1 MTASD
6 FHYAVRRLIRA
17 RGFTAI
23 AVLTLA
29 LGIGASTAIF
39 SIVNGVLL
47 QPLPFPQQEQL
58 VWLRESMPVFGS
70 EPLPVNAYHFRTWRE
85 RAQSFSQLTVVD
97 GRVATLTGADRPE
110 LVGLVSVSSGFFDV
124 LGVPPVLGRT
134 FALEEEAEGRDH
146 VVVISDA
153 LWQRAFARDPA
164 VIGRSLAID
173 REPHTIIGVLPA
185 DFRFPSARAAIGS
198 AAPTD
203 PDVFRPKVFAPDE
216 LRERLG
222 RHNYGAIGRLK
233 PGISLTTAEAE
244 LNGIARQI
252 TAEAGEPSIVLRA
265 VATPL
270 HEAVVGRSRRG
281 LVVLFAAVTSVLLIG
296 CVNLMNFLLAQAERR
311 QQESAVRQALGA
323 SRGRLVRAALTE
335 AMLVALVGGA
345 LGVVLARLG
354 LTALLRFAPADLPR
368 VGDISIDAGVL
379 GFALTSTLLT
389 GLLFGFVPA
398 WRLARS
404 DPQQAL
410 GAGSRSLAS
419 GRQSRR
425 WSDLLVGTEVTLS
438 VVLLALAALLGGS
451 FVRLLRAE
459 QGFRA
464 PTVLSASLT
473 IPYAGYPQPAERFAY
488 FERIVER
495 LQATPGITAAAV
507 TNLLPLDG
515 ETWVDK
521 AAIAGDSRPPQEKPN
536 VNTRFVSPE
545 YFQAMGLPLR
555 AGRTFDARD
564 RDRKVT
570 IISEQL
576 ARLLWPDQDPVG
588 RRIERNPGEE
598 YEVIGVAADVRPA
611 ANRTPVPTV
620 YRQHRDWPFLRMV
633 VVARA
638 ATDVRSAAPALRSA
652 IQSIDPQVPVPAFR
666 TMDDLLSASVG
677 AQRFQLLLVAVFAV
691 TALLLTMLGIYGV
704 VAYAI
709 ARRRKELGIRMALG
723 ATPMSIRALVLRRGM
738 RPVVFGLGA
747 GLALALASGRVL
759 ESLLF
764 ETRPTDPA
772 LLASV
777 AGVLALCALLACY
790 VPGRQAA
797 RVDPFEALR
806 AE

>member
-1 MTASD
+1 MIAD
-6 FHYAVRRLIRA
+6 LRFAFRRLVRA

-23 AVLTLA
+23 AIVTLA

-47 QPLPFPQQEQL
+47 QPLPYPEQNQL
-58 VWLRESMPVFGS
+58 VWLRESMPIYGS
-70 EPLPVNAYHFRTWRE
+70 EPLPVNAYHFRTWQE
-85 RAQSFSQLTVVD
+85 RARSFQHLTVVD
-97 GRVATLTGADRPE
+97 GRTASLSSADRPE
-110 LVGLVSVSSGFFDV
+110 LVGLVSVSAGFFDV
-124 LGVPPVLGRT
+124 LGVPPVLGRA
-134 FALEEEAEGRDH
+134 FVPEEETEGRH
-146 VVVISDA
+146 RVVVISDA
-153 LWQRAFARDPA
+153 LWQRAFGRDPA
-164 VIGRSLAID
+164 VLGRSLAID

-185 DFRFPSARAAIGS
+185 SFRFPSARASIGS
-198 AAPTD
+198 AAPAS
-203 PDVFRPKVFAPDE
+203 PDIFRPKVFAADE
-216 LRERLG
+216 LQERLG

-233 PGISLTTAEAE
+233 PGVSAAIAETE
-244 LNGIARQI
+244 LAGIAQQI
-252 TAEAGEPSIVLRA
+252 TTEAGEPGVVLRA
-265 VATPL
+265 VVTPL

-281 LVVLFAAVTSVLLIG
+281 LIVLFAAVTSVLLIG

-323 SRGRLVRAALTE
+323 SRGRLVRTALTE
-335 AMLVALVGGA
+335 AMLVALAGGA
-345 LGVVLARLG
+345 LGVLLARVG
-354 LTALLRFAPADLPR
+354 LAALLRFAPADLPR

-379 GFALTSTLLT
+379 GFALISTLLT
-389 GLLFGFVPA
+389 GLVFGFLPA

-410 GAGSRSLAS
+410 SAGSRSLAT

-425 WSDLLVGTEVTLS
+425 WSDLLVATEVTLS

-459 QGFRA
+459 QGFEA
-464 PTVLSASLT
+464 PTVLSASLS
-473 IPYAGYPQPAERFAY
+473 IPYAGYPQPESRFAF
-488 FERIVER
+488 FERILDR
-495 LQATPGITAAAV
+495 LNATPGISAAAV
-507 TNLLPLDG
+507 TNLLPLEG

-521 AAIAGDSRPPQEKPN
+521 AAAAGDPRPAEEKPN
-536 VNTRFVSPE
+536 VNTRFVSPG
-545 YFQAMGLPLR
+545 YFEAMGLPLR
-555 AGRTFDARD
+555 AGRSFEARD
-564 RDRKVT
+564 RGRKVT

-588 RRIERNPGEE
+588 RRVERNPGEE

-620 YRQHRDWPFLRMV
+620 YRQHRDWPFLRMI

-638 ATDVRSAAPALRSA
+638 TGNASSAAAALRTA
-652 IQSIDPQVPVPAFR
+652 IQSVDPQVPVPGLR
-666 TMDDLLSASVG
+666 TMDDLLNASV
-677 AQRFQLLLVAVFAV
+677 AQQRFQLLLAAAFAGA
-691 TALLLTMLGIYGV
+691 ALLLTVLGIYGV

-723 ATPMSIRALVLRRGM
+723 ATPMSIRALVLRHGM
-738 RPVVFGLGA
+738 RPVLFGLGV
-747 GLALALASGRVL
+747 GLALALAGGRVL

-764 ETRPTDPA
+764 ETRANDPA
-772 LLASV
+772 LLATV
-777 AGVLALCALLACY
+777 AGVLAACALLACY

-797 RVDPFEALR
+797 RVDPIDALR